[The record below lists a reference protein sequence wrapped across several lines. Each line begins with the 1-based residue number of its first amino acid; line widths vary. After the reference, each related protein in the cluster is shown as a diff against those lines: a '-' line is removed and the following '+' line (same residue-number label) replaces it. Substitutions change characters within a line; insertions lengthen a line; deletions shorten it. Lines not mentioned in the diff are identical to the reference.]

1 MCYAMEAERREY
13 AMLTGVHVVLVGGDA
28 RQLEV
33 IRRLTE
39 LDAAVTL
46 VGFDRL
52 DTPLSGVMKS
62 EWRPEILAQ
71 ADALALPAVGTEDDG
86 TIPTIFTDQQ
96 MRLTDAHMAV
106 MPKTCK
112 VIAGMAKPYLRKLCE
127 KYHLELIELFERDDV
142 AIYNSIPTAEGAL
155 MMAIQNT
162 DITIHGSKCMV
173 LGLGRTG
180 FTLARTLQALGAQV
194 KVGVRRDDSFARAFE
209 MGFEPFFMPD
219 LARQAGNIDLIFN
232 TIPTMIVTAQVIAQ
246 LPLRACIIDL
256 ASKPGG
262 TDFRFAEKRGIKA
275 LLAPGLP
282 GIVAPKT
289 AGRIIANS
297 LTQIILEDNR
307 LRGNSL

>member
-1 MCYAMEAERREY
+1 MLGKEAEGRDTVL
-13 AMLTGVHVVLVGGDA
+13 LTGVQVVLAGGDA

-52 DTPLSGVMKS
+52 DTPFTGVVKADWS
-62 EWRPEILAQ
+62 PDVVKD
-71 ADALALPAVGTEDDG
+71 ADALVLPAVGTDDDG
-86 TIPTIFTDQQ
+86 TIQAIFTDQELK
-96 MRLTDAHMAV
+96 LTDAHLSV
-106 MPKTCK
+106 LPGNCK
-112 VIAGMAKPYLRKLCE
+112 IYAGMAKPYLRKLCE
-127 KYHLELIELFERDDV
+127 KYQLELIELFERDDV

-162 DITIHGSKCMV
+162 DITIHGSTCMV

-180 FTLARTLQALGAQV
+180 LTMARTLQGLGAKV
-194 KVGVRRDDSFARAFE
+194 KAGVRREESFARSFE
-209 MGFEPFFMPD
+209 MGFEPFYISD
-219 LARQAGNIDLIFN
+219 LARRVGDIDLLFN

-246 LPLRACIIDL
+246 LPLRTVIIDL

-297 LTQIILEDNR
+297 LTQIILEDTR
-307 LRGNSL
+307 QRGSKL

>member
-1 MCYAMEAERREY
+1 
-13 AMLTGVHVVLVGGDA
+13 MLTGAQIVLAGGDA

-39 LDAAVTL
+39 LDAGVTL
-46 VGFDRL
+46 CGFDRL
-52 DTPLSGVMKS
+52 DTPFSGVIKAD
-62 EWRPEILAQ
+62 WTPDILQ
-71 ADALALPAVGTEDDG
+71 NADALVLPAVGTDDDG
-86 TIPTIFTDQQ
+86 NVSTIFTDLELK
-96 MRLTDAHMAV
+96 LTDAHLSAA
-106 MPKTCK
+106 PKTCK
-112 VIAGMAKPYLRKLCE
+112 VITGMAKPFLRKLCE
-127 KYHLELIELFERDDV
+127 KHQIALVELFERDDV

-162 DITIHGSKCMV
+162 DITIHNSNCMV

-180 FTLARTLQALGAQV
+180 FTMARTLNALGANV
-194 KVGVRRDDSFARAFE
+194 KVGVRRDESFARAFE
-209 MGFEPFFMPD
+209 VGFEPFYMPEI
-219 LARQAGNIDLIFN
+219 ARQAGNIDLIFN

-297 LTQIILEDNR
+297 LIQIVLEDFR
-307 LRGNSL
+307 LRGNRP

>member
-1 MCYAMEAERREY
+1 
-13 AMLTGVHVVLVGGDA
+13 MLTGAQIVLAGGDA

-39 LDAAVTL
+39 LDASVTL
-46 VGFDRL
+46 CGFDRL
-52 DTPLSGVMKS
+52 DTPYSGVVKAD
-62 EWRPEILAQ
+62 WTPDILEA
-71 ADALALPAVGTEDDG
+71 ADALVLPAVGTDDAG
-86 TIPTIFTDQQ
+86 TISTIFTDLELK
-96 MRLTDAHMAV
+96 LTDDHLSAA
-106 MPKTCK
+106 PKTCK
-112 VIAGMAKPYLRKLCE
+112 VVTGMAKPYLKKLCE
-127 KYHLELIELFERDDV
+127 KHHIELVELFERDDV

-162 DITIHGSKCMV
+162 DITIHNSNCMV

-180 FTLARTLQALGAQV
+180 FTMARTLHALGARV
-194 KVGVRRDDSFARAFE
+194 KVGVRRDESFARAFE
-209 MGFEPFFMPD
+209 AGFEPFYMPD
-219 LARQAGNIDLIFN
+219 IARLAGNIDLIFN

-297 LTQIILEDNR
+297 LIQIVLEDIR
-307 LRGNSL
+307 LRGNQP

>member
-1 MCYAMEAERREY
+1 
-13 AMLTGVHVVLVGGDA
+13 MLTGIQIVLAGGDA

-33 IRRLTE
+33 IQRLTE
-39 LDAAVTL
+39 LDASVTIA
-46 VGFDRL
+46 GFDRL
-52 DTPLSGVMKS
+52 DTPFSGVIKA
-62 EWRPEILAQ
+62 EWTPEILKQ
-71 ADALALPAVGTEDDG
+71 ADALILPAVGTDDEG
-86 TIPTIFTDQQ
+86 LITALFTDQELK
-96 MRLTDAHMAV
+96 LTDAHLAGI
-106 MPKTCK
+106 PKTCK
-112 VIAGMAKPYLRKLCE
+112 VITGMAKSYLRKMCE
-127 KYHLELIELFERDDV
+127 KYHLELVELFERDDV

-162 DITIHGSKCMV
+162 DITIHGSNCIV

-180 FTLARTLQALGAQV
+180 FTMARTLQALGARV
-194 KVGVRRDDSFARAFE
+194 KVGVRRDEAFARAFE
-209 MGFEPFFMPD
+209 MGFEPFYMPE

-275 LLAPGLP
+275 MLAPGLP

-307 LRGNSL
+307 LRGNGP

>member
-1 MCYAMEAERREY
+1 MQESRKEGTAI
-13 AMLTGVHVVLVGGDA
+13 LTGVQVVLVGGDA

-52 DTPLSGVMKS
+52 DTSFSGVVKADWS
-62 EWRPEILAQ
+62 PEILEQ
-71 ADALALPAVGTEDDG
+71 ADALLLPAVGTDDDG
-86 TIPTIFTDQQ
+86 IITALFTDQELK
-96 MRLTDAHMAV
+96 LTDAHLAAI
-106 MPKTCK
+106 PRTCQ
-112 VIAGMAKPYLRKLCE
+112 VITGMAKPFLRKLCE
-127 KYHLELIELFERDDV
+127 KYQLTLVELFERDDV

-162 DITIHGSKCMV
+162 DITIHGSNCIV

-180 FTLARTLQALGAQV
+180 FTMARTLHAVGAHV
-194 KVGVRRDDSFARAFE
+194 KVGVRRDDAFARAFE
-209 MGFEPFFMPD
+209 MGFEPFYMPE

-307 LRGNSL
+307 LRGNKP

>member
-1 MCYAMEAERREY
+1 MRWETRKGECGL
-13 AMLTGVHVVLVGGDA
+13 LTGVQVVLAGGDA

-39 LDAAVTL
+39 LDAVVTL
-46 VGFDRL
+46 TGFEQL
-52 DTPLSGVMKS
+52 DMPLSGAVKA
-62 EWRPEILAQ
+62 EWTPQVLSQ
-71 ADALALPAVGTEDDG
+71 ADVLALPAVGTEDDG
-86 TIPTIFTDQQ
+86 TIPSIFTDRD
-96 MRLTDAHMAV
+96 MKLTDEHAAAL
-106 MPKTCK
+106 PNSCK
-112 VIAGMAKPYLRKLCE
+112 VIAGMAKPYLRKLCD
-127 KYHLELIELFERDDV
+127 KHHLELIELFERDDV

-162 DITIHGSKCMV
+162 DITIHGSNCMV

-180 FTLARTLQALGAQV
+180 FTVARTLQALGAHV
-194 KVGVRRDDSFARAFE
+194 KVGVRRDDAFARAFE
-209 MGFEPFFMPD
+209 MGFEPFYMPD
-219 LARQAGNIDLIFN
+219 LARLAGNIDLIFN

-297 LTQIILEDNR
+297 LTQIILEDYR
-307 LRGNSL
+307 LRGNMP